1 MQTAIATCQHCGAQ
15 LEAAT
20 GAASVQCPYCKTVNQ
35 IARSAPAGASTP
47 FGPRIEVV
55 ISSLVRAQAAPRA
68 ANKLILVVILL
79 AVGSAVIPAIIG
91 AFSVFSV
98 FSSLPSL
105 PSLPSGAGILSG
117 SAQWEGV
124 HGAIL
129 TDLTGDGVPDLLGRL
144 RDVSADSVTIA
155 AFDGTS
161 GAKLWETGSLGTYSD
176 TYQGSLAFAEG
187 LLVFA
192 SPTGQLQTFASS
204 DEGKPR
210 WRASLADRAEGFCQ
224 ETPGQIRVDLADGS
238 ASRFLLADG
247 GLAPAPSAA
256 PECARVATDSADG
269 DPSYSIST
277 SGRAEIE
284 GMRAR
289 TFLRRDGGPT
299 VVLGVRDKGT
309 SVPMI
314 AVLAGDPARTWK
326 SDLAGTRPLETGPFP
341 PEIGAVTADRAY
353 TVYAFS
359 DSGKPAML
367 VAFDL
372 AGQRRWE
379 VPLPTTMPVTMV
391 QATDARVFVAQ
402 WGTLQA
408 YDAATGAQA
417 FAIGSR

>member
-1 MQTAIATCQHCGAQ
+1 MQTAVATCQHCGAQ
-15 LEAAT
+15 LEMAADAT
-20 GAASVQCPYCKTVNQ
+20 SVPCPYCKTVNQ
-35 IARSAPAGASTP
+35 VARSAPAGAPMP

-55 ISSLVRAQAAPRA
+55 IPTPVAQVAPRA
-68 ANKLILVVILL
+68 VGKLVLVFVLL
-79 AVGSAVIPAIIG
+79 GAGAALIPIFIG
-91 AFSVFSV
+91 LFTAFSV
-98 FSSLPSL
+98 SS
-105 PSLPSGAGILSG
+105 SLPSGAGLFSG

-129 TDLTGDGVPDLLGRL
+129 TDLTGDGAPDLLGRL

-192 SPTGQLQTFASS
+192 SPTGQLQTFASG
-204 DEGKPR
+204 DGGQPR
-210 WRASLADRAEGFCQ
+210 WRASLADKATGFCQ
-224 ETPGQIRVDLADGS
+224 EGPGQIRVDLADGS
-238 ASRFLLADG
+238 AARFLLADG

-256 PECARVATDSADG
+256 PECARVATDGADG

-299 VVLGVRDKGT
+299 VVLGTRDKGT

-367 VAFDL
+367 VSFDL

-379 VPLPTTMPVTMV
+379 VPLPTTMPITMV
-391 QATDARVFVAQ
+391 QATDARVFVTQ